1 MLINLRLSKIYL
13 VRVSKKGAI
22 RLSKI
27 YLVLVVVISFI
38 IISIIII
45 SLEFKR
51 IKRYLK
57 KVSDNNNKI
66 PVYLFKGKPLQNKFN
81 NDYNRAEK
89 IEIILQ
95 LQMTL
100 IMVFYPLIPC

>member
-1 MLINLRLSKIYL
+1 L
-13 VRVSKKGAI
+13 KG
-22 RLSKI
+22 LKG
-27 YLVLVVVISFI
+27 
-38 IISIIII
+38 
-45 SLEFKR
+45 
-51 IKRYLK
+51 LK

-95 LQMTL
+95 LQNDFDNGILSPNTL
-100 IMVFYPLIPC
+100 LSIIYNKSKLAHLKQDSYIRNKRTKQQH